1 MGFVSPRKAVLVA
14 SAAILLVTG
23 CGKKQTR
30 ARVTVPPPVIEAK
43 SRVPESRTESRPP
56 VADRS
61 PQVMDVNPNAKAIYT
76 ETGLASWYGPPY
88 HGRKAANGEVFDMHQ
103 LTAAHKTFP
112 LNSIVRVT
120 NLKTGKKAILR
131 INDRGPFI
139 GDRIIDLSMQAAKDL
154 DVYRAGIAEVKV
166 ELIQSP
172 APLDSGGRWCVQIGA
187 FSDEDSAIKL
197 KERLTRKY
205 TTARVIHFQGPT
217 GSWVRLRPQNDDR
230 AKAFE
235 VARVTKVDEGG
246 VFLVRLD

>member
-1 MGFVSPRKAVLVA
+1 MGSVSPRKALCLA
-14 SAAILLVTG
+14 SAAIVLLAG

-30 ARVTVPPPVIEAK
+30 ARISVPPPVIETR
-43 SRVPESRTESRPP
+43 SRLPEARTESRTTAERFPE
-56 VADRS
+56 VI
-61 PQVMDVNPNAKAIYT
+61 DVNPNAKAIYT

-88 HGRKAANGEVFDMHQ
+88 HGRKAATGEVFDMHQ

-112 LNSIVRVT
+112 LNSVVRVT

-139 GDRIIDLSMQAAKDL
+139 GDRIIDLSMQAAKEI
-154 DVYRAGIAEVKV
+154 DVHRAGIAQVKV
-166 ELIQSP
+166 ELLKSP

-187 FSDEDSAIKL
+187 FSDQGDAIAL
-197 KERLTRKY
+197 KEKLIRKY
-205 TTARVIHFQGPT
+205 KTARVIQFQGPT

-235 VARVTKVDEGG
+235 VAKVTKVDEGG